1 MSRFKKIFFQA
12 ALVFVALLALTIGGI
27 SLRAVHA
34 SNAASA
40 SKTLNAYVTS
50 YGDNDNSPP
59 SADIAYP
66 KNGGYP
72 TLHNLATEGKGTY
85 SDPITFATDKSEI
98 GIGTRIYVPF
108 LEKYFIMEDDCAE
121 CDSDWSG
128 SHKYH
133 VDLWMGP
140 QHPSNATALYNCE
153 DSITRDST
161 RIIVK
166 PASNLTVDTTPL
178 FKNNKCTAV
187 QH

>member
-1 MSRFKKIFFQA
+1 MSRLKKIFFQA

-34 SNAASA
+34 SNAASVSQAAA

-50 YGDNDNSPP
+50 YGFNDNSPP

-66 KNGGYP
+66 VIHQK
-72 TLHNLATEGKGTY
+72 ATEGKGTY

-98 GIGTRIYVPF
+98 GVGTRVYVPF
-108 LEKYFIMEDDCAE
+108 LQKYFIMEDDCAE

-133 VDLWMGP
+133 IDLWMGP
-140 QHPSNATALYNCE
+140 QHSSNATSLYNCE

-161 RIIVK
+161 QIIVK
-166 PASNLTVDTTPL
+166 PARNLTVDTTPL

-187 QH
+187 IH